1 MKLIS
6 RFLNDAGVC
15 LFLGENMSNRVLSVV
30 CGLFLGVLVLVVLP
44 VHAGNLAFMKSL
56 EMSSVGPS
64 AGVYW
69 ISLPFKYTPID
80 VNTNG
85 FVDAEDLAQDLQPAE
100 FNRPCTPGYC
110 AVERV
115 WTWDPATGEYSA
127 WVSGSSS
134 GTPFEL
140 VPGAGY
146 GVEIQ
151 TVYHD
156 SQSHSEHVLTLVGA
170 HDPTFEFSDCHTP
183 GGVNMRWISL
193 PPHLAVDASFGTPDV
208 LDAEDLGQAMGG
220 PDSVFQI
227 RRWNETTAHYDNWV
241 VGGSYGTPFAIDLSR
256 AYAVDLSCDDLQ
268 APCSECQWAWTPE
281 HY

>member
-1 MKLIS
+1 
-6 RFLNDAGVC
+6 
-15 LFLGENMSNRVLSVV
+15 MSIRLLSVACCAV
-30 CGLFLGVLVLVVLP
+30 VSVLVVTSP
-44 VHAGNLAFMKSL
+44 VGAGNLAFVRSL
-56 EMSSVGPS
+56 EVSSNGPT

-69 ISLPFKYTPID
+69 VSLPFSFTPID
-80 VNTNG
+80 VNANG
-85 FVDAEDLAQDLQPAE
+85 TVDAEDLAQDLQPAL

-115 WTWDPATGEYSA
+115 LGWDPATGEYVT

-146 GVEIQ
+146 GIKIQ
-151 TVYHD
+151 SVYFD
-156 SQSHSEHVLTLVGA
+156 EQFYSNHVLTLVGA
-170 HDPTFEFSDCHTP
+170 HDPAFEFSDCHSP

-193 PPHLAVDASFGTPDV
+193 PPHLAIDDSFGTPDV

-220 PDSVFQI
+220 PDAVFQI
-227 RRWNETTAHYDNWV
+227 RRWNETTARYENWV
-241 VGGSYGTPFAIDLSR
+241 VGSSYGTPFAIDISR
-256 AYAVDLSCDDLQ
+256 AYAIDLSCDDLQ
-268 APCSECQWAWTPE
+268 APCAQCQWTWAPE